1 MITLSFCVFQPKR
14 RENGELNKAKE
25 GMMDLLTNAFG
36 IHERA
41 LGVRSQRMEVLARNI
56 ANADTPN
63 YKAEELDFKAMLK
76 ETQREYIAAT
86 HEKHFAALQEQPD
99 NGMRYR
105 VPFNSSFDGN
115 TVEINVEQANFGK
128 AAADYQTTLSFLEN
142 RISGLRKAIKGE
154 W

>member
-1 MITLSFCVFQPKR
+1 
-14 RENGELNKAKE
+14 
-25 GMMDLLTNAFG
+25 MDLLNNAFG

-56 ANADTPN
+56 ANSDTPN

-76 ETQREYIAAT
+76 ESKREYITAT
-86 HEKHFAALQEQPD
+86 HEKHYAALEEQAD

-115 TVEINVEQANFGK
+115 TVEISVEQANFGK

-142 RISGLRKAIKGE
+142 RISGLRKAIRGE
-154 W
+154 

>member
-14 RENGELNKAKE
+14 RESGELNKAKE
-25 GMMDLLTNAFG
+25 GVMDLLTNAFG

-86 HEKHFAALQEQPD
+86 HEKHFAALEEQPD

-154 W
+154 